1 MRIHFVASTAFVLL
15 TSTAALASENDAY
28 ILQVGNRD
36 KVNQTQEGSGD
47 TAVAIQAGNRN
58 WATQRQLAGSAGNI
72 ALSLQT
78 GRLNSVKQTQGA
90 EGVAVDTF
98 RPADHSG
105 PVKTR
110 STFDIASVSSA
121 AVAVQAGVRNMATQ
135 TQIGADNLAASVQVG
150 KDNYVDQTKGTI
162 GKTTST
168 YTSTSPAGRGTIRS
182 DDPSYSFG
190 SFAGVLQ
197 VGDWHGAIQ
206 EQSGIGHTALALQ
219 VGSDDGSYQTQTGF
233 GQEALSIQFGAANRS
248 TQTQSGLANTGTAV
262 QAGVGNYATQT
273 QK

>member
-36 KVNQTQEGSGD
+36 KVSQTQEGFD
-47 TAVAIQAGNRN
+47 DIAVAIQAGNRN
-58 WATQRQLAGSAGNI
+58 RATQNQLAGSAGNV
-72 ALSLQT
+72 AFSLQT
-78 GRLNSVKQTQGA
+78 GRLNTVKQTQGA

-135 TQIGADNLAASVQVG
+135 AQIGADNLAASVQVG
-150 KDNYVDQTKGTI
+150 KDNYVDQTQGTI
-162 GKTTST
+162 EKTTST

-182 DDPSYSFG
+182 DDPDFSFG

-206 EQSGIGHTALALQ
+206 KQSGIGHTAVALQ

-248 TQTQSGLANTGTAV
+248 TQTQAGLANTGAVV
-262 QAGVGNYATQT
+262 QAGVGNYAFQT

>member
-36 KVNQTQEGSGD
+36 KVHQTQEGFDD

-90 EGVAVDTF
+90 EGVAIDTF

-121 AVAVQAGVRNMATQ
+121 AIAVQAGVRNMATQ
-135 TQIGADNLAASVQVG
+135 TQIGADNLAASAQFG
-150 KDNYVDQTKGTI
+150 KDNYVVQTQGTI
-162 GKTTST
+162 GEKVTP
-168 YTSTSPAGRGTIRS
+168 YTGNSAPGNGTIRS

-197 VGDWHGAIQ
+197 VGDWHGATQ
-206 EQSGIGHTALALQ
+206 EQSGVGHAAMVIQ

-248 TQTQSGLANTGTAV
+248 TQTQSGLSNTGVVV

>member
-1 MRIHFVASTAFVLL
+1 MRIHFLASTALVLL
-15 TSTAALASENDAY
+15 ASTAALAGENDAY
-28 ILQVGNRD
+28 VLQVGNHD
-36 KVNQTQEGSGD
+36 KVNQTQEGFDD

-58 WATQRQLAGSAGNI
+58 RATQHQLAGSAGNV

-78 GRLNSVKQTQGA
+78 GRLNTVKQTQGA

-98 RPADHSG
+98 RPADRSG

-121 AVAVQAGVRNMATQ
+121 AVAVQDGARNMATQ
-135 TQIGADNLAASVQVG
+135 TQIGAYNLAASVQVG
-150 KDNYVDQTKGTI
+150 KDNYVLQTQGTI
-162 GKTTST
+162 GETTT
-168 YTSTSPAGRGTIRS
+168 PYTNADGRGTVRS
-182 DDPSYSFG
+182 DAPEYSVG

-197 VGDWHGAIQ
+197 VGDWHGATQ
-206 EQSGIGHTALALQ
+206 EQSGIGHTATVLQ

-233 GQEALSIQFGAANRS
+233 GQEALSIQIGAANRS
-248 TQTQSGLANTGTAV
+248 TQTQSGLVNTGAVV
-262 QAGVGNYATQT
+262 QAGVGNYAYQT